1 MIKVKRV
8 YDPAA
13 PEDGL
18 RVLVDRLWPR
28 GLSRER
34 AQVNLWLKDVAPD
47 SELRKWFSHDPER
60 WPEFKRRYFAELATQ
75 TDLLATIAEEARDG
89 VVTILYGA
97 KDRQHNNALALKE
110 YMETYVLGSTSRY
123 GLPAREG
130 GA

>member
-97 KDRQHNNALALKE
+97 KDREHNNALALKE

-123 GLPAREG
+123 GFPAREG

>member
-1 MIKVKRV
+1 
-8 YDPAA
+8 
-13 PEDGL
+13 
-18 RVLVDRLWPR
+18 LVDRLWPR

-34 AQVNLWLKDVAPD
+34 AQVNLWLKDIAPD

-60 WPEFKRRYFAELATQ
+60 WPEFKRRYFAELAAK

>member
-60 WPEFKRRYFAELATQ
+60 WPEFKRRYFAELAAK

-97 KDRQHNNALALKE
+97 KDREHNNALALKE

-123 GLPAREG
+123 GFPAREG

>member
-47 SELRKWFSHDPER
+47 SELRKWFSHDPEK

>member
-34 AQVNLWLKDVAPD
+34 AQVNLWLKDIAPD

-60 WPEFKRRYFAELATQ
+60 WPEFKRRYFAELAAK

>member
-34 AQVNLWLKDVAPD
+34 AQVNLWLKDIAPD